1 MGGAKKM
8 TEKQVKQR
16 QGAYQVSAGICAVC
30 GKPLSSGQ
38 MQYAHAIGN
47 TKTNREKYGSF
58 FVDSVYNGCLVC
70 SLECNAKIDVGKSK
84 GKILDKLADILIKE
98 IKKFKKK

>member
-1 MGGAKKM
+1 M

-16 QGAYQVSAGICAVC
+16 QGAYHLSAGVCAVC
-30 GKPLSSGQ
+30 GKPLSSEQ
-38 MQYAHAIGN
+38 LQYAHAIGN

-58 FVDSVYNGCLVC
+58 FVDSVFNGCLVC
-70 SLECNAKIDVGKSK
+70 SLECNTKIDVGKSQ

-98 IKKFKKK
+98 IKNFKKK